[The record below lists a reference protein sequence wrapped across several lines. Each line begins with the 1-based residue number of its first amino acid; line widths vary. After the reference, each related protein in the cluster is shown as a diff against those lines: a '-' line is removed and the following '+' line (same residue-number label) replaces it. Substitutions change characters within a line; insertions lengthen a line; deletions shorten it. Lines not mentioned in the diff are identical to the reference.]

1 MENLILLHQISI
13 KYNLPSDI
21 SREIGE
27 YYEIPILKLR
37 IIQRKSRLYWLR
49 TIEEGIKTCIIDT
62 INDCHSFRTGGL
74 ISRQESHIIKH
85 LYRFLK
91 GYERLYYFKGQKR
104 KTIIEMLLLYHRYS
118 RYQTHR
124 ICIDK
129 PYISELKSILYF
141 SKDMGIMPIQYIR
154 SPPSI
159 DNDID
164 TFLNDIFGIQ

>member
-1 MENLILLHQISI
+1 MDNLILLHQISI
-13 KYNLPSDI
+13 KNNIPAELCKK
-21 SREIGE
+21 IGE

-37 IIQRKSRLYWLR
+37 IIQRKSRLYWFR

-62 INDCHSFRTGGL
+62 INDCHSYGPEL
-74 ISRQESHIIKH
+74 ISPHKIKP

-91 GYERLYYFKGQKR
+91 EYKHEYFKGQKR